1 MIHRLQRFISTYRLS
16 PLRRATDS
24 FAIRARP
31 VIGRLL
37 LCCSL
42 LLIGCG
48 GSTDVFPCVYVSPND
63 ATSMQNTSPKR
74 KDTFTQGQPAM
85 VCIVNPPSSN
95 DAMLKVDIK
104 PVDDP
109 SNVHMI
115 EIDSAISTGGSVSS
129 VRYEL
134 PTSTAGEFLIELRF
148 DDRLIAESKYVVK
161 AD

>member
-1 MIHRLQRFISTYRLS
+1 MIHRLQRFVPTHRLS
-16 PLRRATDS
+16 PLRRAPDS
-24 FAIRARP
+24 FAVRMHPA
-31 VIGRLL
+31 IGRLF

-48 GSTDVFPCVYVSPND
+48 GSTDVFPCVYVSPDD

-74 KDTFTQGQPAM
+74 KDTFNQGQRAM

-95 DAMLKVDIK
+95 DAVLKVDIK
-104 PVDDP
+104 PVDNP
-109 SNVHMI
+109 SDVHMI
-115 EIDSAISTGGSVSS
+115 EIDSVISTGGSVSS

-134 PTSTAGEFLIELRF
+134 PTSTPGEFLIELRF
-148 DDRLIAESKYVVK
+148 DDSLIAESKYVVK